1 MFSELC
7 VRRPVFATMLVMS
20 LVVLGVFSFRD
31 LGVDLFPRADPA
43 TVNVRLSLPGAS
55 PDELTSSVIEP
66 MEQAISGV
74 SGIDEISARIGE
86 GGGNITVRF
95 VLERD
100 LNEAVNDVREKVAG
114 AIRAVPP
121 ELLPPVITK
130 VDPDAD
136 PVISIMVSSDA
147 MSLRTLTEIADKQVS
162 RSIQTVNGV
171 GQVTIAGSR
180 AREIHIVVDI
190 EKLNSYG
197 LSLAQVREAIVA
209 ENVEIPGGAV
219 EQGNGQLLL
228 RTMGRIDAAEEFND
242 IVIATTTGTPI
253 RVSDIG
259 RAEDSNERPT
269 SSVWSGGKPAVLLD
283 IRRAMGENTVEVIE
297 GVKARLRTIQRT
309 LPASVTLTIVRDD
322 SKFIYASVESLEE
335 HLIFGSLFAAIVV
348 MLFIRNIRAVII
360 AALAIPASII
370 ASFTLM
376 RLMGFTLNN
385 MTLLGITLAVGIVI
399 DDAIVVLENIFRYME
414 EEGATPFDAA
424 ILGTREVALA
434 VMATTL
440 SLVVIFLPTGFMDG
454 YAKRFINPFA
464 WTMAFS
470 ILVSMLVSFT
480 LTPMLSSRFL
490 KLSDAVADHK
500 TKEGGL
506 FHWIDGWYSRRLHWA
521 LDHPAVIIGI
531 ATVTFLLTFPLN
543 RLVGRD
549 FVPAEDMGE
558 WTVHMDAP
566 EGTSLQ
572 GTEELAFRVLKD
584 LQGIDGVAEIQPLV
598 NPGGSGAAGGGGGGG
613 NAAHF
618 HFNFQSLPADQRK
631 PTQAQMIAEVRQRL
645 SKYPANR
652 PSVTARN
659 ALGGGEGQG
668 GFAISANILGPD
680 LGQLSG
686 YALKALEAAQ
696 RIPSITEPKLSLSV
710 SNPEIHVA
718 VDRRR
723 AADLGVRMATV
734 GSTLRMAV
742 SGDDRIGFYKE
753 GQEQYPIKLRVLETQ
768 RRDAQEIGRLTVP
781 SPSGPVRIDNI
792 ARIERGLGPTSL
804 QRSNRQFTIMLTTD
818 LAPGHALDE
827 AAGDIRRM
835 LAGLNMPPEMSFR
848 LQGQSKVLDE
858 TTANMV
864 LAMGLAM
871 IFVYMVLAAQFES
884 FLQPVIIMLVLPI
897 AVPFA
902 LFTLWGT
909 GRTLNLWSALGMLLL
924 LGIVKKNAILQ
935 VDYANT
941 LRASGMPMREAITQA
956 CRTRLRPILMTTFA
970 IIAGLI
976 PTALGIG
983 IGGTGRAAIAVTIIG
998 GQTLCLFLTLLLT
1011 PVAYERLVGLEQTLV
1026 GDRAK
1031 AWLAKLSG
1039 ATWGRLRPTTAT
1051 PK

>member
-20 LVVLGVFSFRD
+20 LVVLGLFSFRD

-55 PDELTSSVIEP
+55 PDELVSSVIEP

-74 SGIDEISARIGE
+74 AGIDEISARISE
-86 GGGNITVRF
+86 GGGSITVRF

-100 LNEAVNDVREKVAG
+100 LDDAVNDVREKVAG
-114 AIRAVPP
+114 AIRSVPP

-136 PVISIMVSSDA
+136 PVMSLLVSSDSL
-147 MSLRTLTEIADKQVS
+147 SLRTLTEIADKQVS

-197 LSLAQVREAIVA
+197 LSLSEVREAVVA

-219 EQGNGQLLL
+219 EQGKGQLLL
-228 RTMGRIDAAEEFND
+228 RTMGRIDAAEDFNN
-242 IVIATTTGTPI
+242 IVIASKNGTPI
-253 RVSDIG
+253 RLSDIG
-259 RAEDSNERPT
+259 HAEDSFERPT
-269 SSVWSGGKPAVLLD
+269 SSVWSGDQPAVILD
-283 IRRAMGENTVEVIE
+283 IRRAMGENTVDVIE
-297 GVKARLRTIQRT
+297 GVRARLTSIQRT
-309 LPASVTLTIVRDD
+309 LPNTVKMSVVRDD

-335 HLIFGSLFAAIVV
+335 HLIFGSLFAAVVV
-348 MLFIRNIRAVII
+348 MFFIRNIRAVII
-360 AALAIPASII
+360 AALAIPASLI

-376 RLMGFTLNN
+376 RMMGFTLNN

-399 DDAIVVLENIFRYME
+399 DDAIVVLENIFRYIE

-424 ILGTREVALA
+424 IRGTREVTLA

-440 SLVVIFLPTGFMDG
+440 SLVVIFLPIAFMNG
-454 YAKRFINPFA
+454 YAKRFINPFG

-490 KLSDAVADHK
+490 RLSDALADHK
-500 TKEGGL
+500 TKERGF
-506 FHWIDGWYSRRLHWA
+506 FHWVDGFYTRQVRWA
-521 LDHPAVIIGI
+521 LDHPAIIIGI
-531 ATVTFLLTFPLN
+531 ATVTALLTFPLN
-543 RLVGRD
+543 RMVGRD

-558 WTVHMDAP
+558 WTVHMDTP
-566 EGTSLQ
+566 EGTSLE
-572 GTEELAFRVLKD
+572 GTEEFAFVVLKD
-584 LQGIDGVAEIQPLV
+584 LQGIEGVREIQPIV
-598 NPGGSGAAGGGGGGG
+598 NPGGSGAAGIGAGGGGSST
-613 NAAHF
+613 HV
-618 HFNFQSLPADQRK
+618 HFNFYSVPSDQRK
-631 PTQAQMIAEVRQRL
+631 RTQAQMIAEVRQRL
-645 SKYPANR
+645 SKSPASR
-652 PSVTARN
+652 PSVSARS
-659 ALGGGEGQG
+659 ALGSGEGQG
-668 GFAISANILGPD
+668 GFAVSANILGPD
-680 LGQLSG
+680 LAQLSG

-696 RIPSITEPKLSLSV
+696 QLPSLTEPKLSLSV

-723 AADLGVRMATV
+723 AADLGVRMATI

-742 SGDDRIGFYKE
+742 SGDDRISFFKE
-753 GQEQYPIKLRVLETQ
+753 GQEQYPIKLRVLENQ
-768 RRDAQEIGRLTVP
+768 RRNAEEIGRLTVP
-781 SPSGPVRIDNI
+781 SANGPVRIDNI
-792 ARIERGLGPTSL
+792 ARIERGLGPTTL
-804 QRSNRQFTIMLTTD
+804 QRSNRQFTIQMTAD

-827 AAGDIRRM
+827 AAGDVRRM
-835 LAGLNMPPEMSFR
+835 LAGLKMPPEMGFR
-848 LQGQSKVLDE
+848 LQGQSQVLDE
-858 TTANMV
+858 TTANMI
-864 LAMGLAM
+864 LAIGLAM

-884 FLQPVIIMLVLPI
+884 FLQPVIIMLVVPI

-902 LFTLWGT
+902 LLTLWVT

-924 LGIVKKNAILQ
+924 LGIVKKNSILQ

-941 LRASGMPMREAITQA
+941 LRAAGMPVRDAVIKA
-956 CRTRLRPILMTTFA
+956 CQTRLRPILMTTCA

-1011 PVAYERLVGLEQTLV
+1011 PVAYEQLIGLEESV
-1026 GDRAK
+1026 GGARAK
-1031 AWLAKLSG
+1031 AWLGRVSA
-1039 ATWGRLRPTTAT
+1039 ATWGRLRPMAT
-1051 PK
+1051 EK